1 MLKSVT
7 MKKYIVLILFI
18 ATLMSCK
25 KEITSKDCIDK
36 SLIDPNAVCTMDY
49 SPVCGC
55 DGKQYSNACVAKN
68 QGGVTSFTQ
77 GECK

>member
-1 MLKSVT
+1 
-7 MKKYIVLILFI
+7 MKKIITIFLLLSVIVFV
-18 ATLMSCK
+18 ACK
-25 KEITSKDCIDK
+25 KEITTADCIDK
-36 SLIDPNAVCTMDY
+36 SLINPNAACTMDY

-77 GECK
+77 GECE